1 MNDEICNQ
9 IISKKAELFSL
20 STYCGKREDS
30 IAQELYTVLAPW
42 VFENVSYSG
51 LFGWEEFKSD
61 KFVKL
66 NNGRTI
72 IEIKKVIEKS
82 EYGYWHGLV
91 QSLLYRFQEKEK
103 GGTEDFLFL
112 CIILDWGRKAGI
124 HLDENEKKFLS
135 QYVDQQIYFLRIS
148 MSGKLFIEHNLKKGW
163 TLINKD

>member
-9 IISKKAELFSL
+9 IVTKKAELFSL
-20 STYCGKREDS
+20 SASCGKREDS
-30 IAQELYTVLAPW
+30 IAQELFAVLNPW
-42 VFENVSYSG
+42 VFEDLSYPG

-82 EYGYWHGLV
+82 EYGYWHGLI

-103 GGTEDFLFL
+103 GSTDSLLFL
-112 CIILDWGRKAGI
+112 CIILDWGRKAGKQ
-124 HLDENEKKFLS
+124 LDEKEKKFLS
-135 QYVDQQIYFLRIS
+135 QYVDQQIYFVRIS
-148 MSGKLFIEHNLKKGW
+148 MSGQFFIEHNLKDGW
-163 TLINKD
+163 TLINKE